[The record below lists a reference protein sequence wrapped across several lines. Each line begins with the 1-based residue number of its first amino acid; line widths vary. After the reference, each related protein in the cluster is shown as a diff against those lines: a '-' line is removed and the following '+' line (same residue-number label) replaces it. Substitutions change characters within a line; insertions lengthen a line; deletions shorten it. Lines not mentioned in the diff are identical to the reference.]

1 MNSRRFLRI
10 VTEENKNMIL
20 VNIDRIDVI
29 HYIKDAEHPYQVQI
43 IDGTWYNI
51 TKEQFEELW
60 AAV

>member
-1 MNSRRFLRI
+1 MDSRRFLK
-10 VTEENKNMIL
+10 VTTEENNNQIIIN
-20 VNIDRIDVI
+20 VDRIDVV
-29 HYIKDAEHPYQVQI
+29 HCIKDAEHPYQVQI